1 MSEQPLVVEI
11 TDRQSAEGQ
20 LETAIVLWFL
30 EKDISSIHTLAVA
43 AQGVLNQMCKEKR
56 IGPSQIVEIINKDP
70 SKKELREPQNFLKHG
85 TDRNSKHKGFT
96 RHIPM
101 FTEEILVDCIS
112 MYARLFDTPTPLM
125 NLFALRY
132 WLFNPKAFPMQIA
145 SKGIKIEDLRKFS
158 RPDFLEK
165 VLPRLRVQIGKI
177 SPPN

>member
-85 TDRNSKHKGFT
+85 TDRNSKHKGF
-96 RHIPM
+96 
-101 FTEEILVDCIS
+101 LVDCIS

-132 WLFNPKAFPMQIA
+132 FLFNPKAFPMQIA

>member
-85 TDRNSKHKGFT
+85 TDRNSKYKGF
-96 RHIPM
+96 
-101 FTEEILVDCIS
+101 LVDCIS